1 LKFEPQKYRNQIAA
15 FVLCLLLASPAL
27 ATQISGTVTNGTT
40 NKPSAG
46 DEVVLLSL
54 AGGMNEVARTKT
66 DNQGRYSLTLPDNQT
81 QHLIRVTRQS
91 VSYFKSVLPGAA
103 TADVTVFD
111 AATEL
116 SGVSTVARVFHF
128 QASSSNLD
136 VRDMHVLKNDS
147 LPPRSK
153 IGNQTFAVTLPDGAQ
168 LTEASI
174 TGPSGMPLAVTPVP
188 SSAKNRYAFDFSI
201 RPGETR
207 FEVVYKL
214 PYNGQYEFSFTP
226 DAPLSELGVLLPKSI
241 KFAGVSTSFRQD
253 SDETGLAVFFTK
265 NVPANQPVT
274 FSLAGEG
281 LVPQEGSAPQE
292 GSPEA
297 SSPGS
302 VPPASAAT
310 PANTSVT
317 QSSAFWYIAGGIVGV
332 MVGLALVIWR
342 KNKRAKSAAG
352 SPNSPKSNSSKS
364 NSPKPA
370 QPSQDQPP
378 KTELGDMLE
387 VLKDELFQLETDR
400 LNGKISEEEY
410 AKTKEGLDTL
420 LRRQM
425 NKR

>member
-1 LKFEPQKYRNQIAA
+1 M
-15 FVLCLLLASPAL
+15 LCLLLASPAL
-27 ATQISGTVTNGTT
+27 ATQITGTVTNGTT

-54 AGGMNEVARTKT
+54 AGGMDEVSRTKT

-116 SGVSTVARVFHF
+116 SGVTTVARVFHF

-136 VRDMHVLKNDS
+136 VSDMYVVKNDS

-153 IGNQTFAVTLPDGAQ
+153 IGNQTLAITLPDGAQ
-168 LTEASI
+168 LMEASI
-174 TGPSGMPLAVTPVP
+174 TGPGGMPLVVAPLP
-188 SSAKNRYAFDFSI
+188 SSTKNHYAFDFAI

-207 FEVVYKL
+207 FKAEYKL
-214 PYNGQYEFSFTP
+214 SYSGQYEFSFTP
-226 DAPLSELGVLLPKSI
+226 DTPLSELGVLLPKSM
-241 KFAGVSTSFRQD
+241 KFTGVSTSFSQD
-253 SDETGLAVFFTK
+253 SDETGLSVFFAK
-265 NVPANQPVT
+265 NVPANQPVR

-281 LVPQEGSAPQE
+281 LIPQE

-302 VPPASAAT
+302 APPASAAM
-310 PANTSVT
+310 PANTSAT
-317 QSSAFWYIAGGIVGV
+317 QSSAFWYIAGAIAGV
-332 MVGLALVIWR
+332 MVGIALVIWR
-342 KNKRAKSAAG
+342 KSKRAKSAAG
-352 SPNSPKSNSSKS
+352 SPNISKS
-364 NSPKPA
+364 NNAKSSQQSQNQPA
-370 QPSQDQPP
+370 AP
-378 KTELGDMLE
+378 ELGDMLE

-400 LNGKISEEEY
+400 VNGKVSEEEY

-425 NKR
+425 NKK

>member
-1 LKFEPQKYRNQIAA
+1 
-15 FVLCLLLASPAL
+15 VLCLLLASPAL
-27 ATQISGTVTNGTT
+27 ATQITGTVTNGTT

-54 AGGMNEVARTKT
+54 AGGMDEVSRTTT
-66 DNQGRYSLTLPDNQT
+66 DNQGRYSLALPDNQT
-81 QHLIRVTRQS
+81 QHLVRVTRQS

-116 SGVSTVARVFHF
+116 SGVTTVARVFHF

-136 VRDMHVLKNDS
+136 VSDMYVVKNDS
-147 LPPRSK
+147 SPPRSK
-153 IGNQTFAVTLPDGAQ
+153 IGNQTFAVILPDGAQ

-188 SSAKNRYAFDFSI
+188 ASTKNRYAFDFSI

-214 PYNGQYEFSFTP
+214 PYSGQYEFSFTP

-241 KFAGVSTSFRQD
+241 RFAGVSTSFKQD
-253 SDETGLAVFFTK
+253 SDEAGLAVFFAK
-265 NVPANQPVT
+265 DVPANQPVR

-281 LVPQEGSAPQE
+281 LVPQEGSP
-292 GSPEA
+292 GA
-297 SSPGS
+297 SNPGS
-302 VPPASAAT
+302 APPASAAT
-310 PANTSVT
+310 PANTSAE
-317 QSSAFWYIAGGIVGV
+317 QSSAFWYIAGAIVGV
-332 MVGLALVIWR
+332 MVGIALVIWR
-342 KNKRAKSAAG
+342 KNKRAKSAVS
-352 SPNSPKSNSSKS
+352 SPNISKS
-364 NSPKPA
+364 NNPKPA
-370 QPSQDQPP
+370 QATQDQPL

-400 LNGKISEEEY
+400 LNSKISEEEY

-425 NKR
+425 NKK

>member
-1 LKFEPQKYRNQIAA
+1 
-15 FVLCLLLASPAL
+15 
-27 ATQISGTVTNGTT
+27 
-40 NKPSAG
+40 
-46 DEVVLLSL
+46 
-54 AGGMNEVARTKT
+54 
-66 DNQGRYSLTLPDNQT
+66 
-81 QHLIRVTRQS
+81 

-116 SGVSTVARVFHF
+116 SGVTTVARVFHF

-136 VRDMHVLKNDS
+136 VSDMYVVKNDS
-147 LPPRSK
+147 SPPRSK

-188 SSAKNRYAFDFSI
+188 ASTKNRYAFDFSI

-214 PYNGQYEFSFTP
+214 PYSGQYEFSFTP

-241 KFAGVSTSFRQD
+241 RFAGVSTSFKQD
-253 SDETGLAVFFTK
+253 SDEAGLAVFFAK
-265 NVPANQPVT
+265 DVPANQPVR

-281 LVPQEGSAPQE
+281 LVPQEGSP
-292 GSPEA
+292 GA
-297 SSPGS
+297 SNPGS
-302 VPPASAAT
+302 APPASAAT
-310 PANTSVT
+310 PANTSAE
-317 QSSAFWYIAGGIVGV
+317 QSSAFWYIAGAIVGV
-332 MVGLALVIWR
+332 MVGIALVIWR
-342 KNKRAKSAAG
+342 KNKRAKSAVS
-352 SPNSPKSNSSKS
+352 SPNISKS
-364 NSPKPA
+364 NNPKPA
-370 QPSQDQPP
+370 QATQDQPL

-400 LNGKISEEEY
+400 LNSKISEEEY

-425 NKR
+425 NKK

>member
-1 LKFEPQKYRNQIAA
+1 
-15 FVLCLLLASPAL
+15 VLCLLLASPVL
-27 ATQISGTVTNGTT
+27 ATQITGTVTNGTT

-54 AGGMNEVARTKT
+54 TSGMDEVARTKT

-116 SGVSTVARVFHF
+116 SGVTTVARVFHF

-136 VRDMHVLKNDS
+136 VSDMYVIKNDS
-147 LPPRSK
+147 LPARSK

-168 LTEASI
+168 LTESSI
-174 TGPSGMPLAVTPVP
+174 TGPSGMPLAVRPVP
-188 SSAKNRYAFDFSI
+188 SGAKNRYAFDFSI

-214 PYNGQYEFSFTP
+214 SYSGQYEFSFTP

-241 KFAGVSTSFRQD
+241 KFAGISTSFKQD
-253 SDETGLAVFFTK
+253 SDEAGLAVFFTK
-265 NVPANQPVT
+265 NVPANQPVK

-281 LVPQEGSAPQE
+281 LVPQEGPL
-292 GSPEA
+292 EA
-297 SSPGS
+297 SSPS
-302 VPPASAAT
+302 SALPASVAA
-310 PANTSVT
+310 PANASVT
-317 QSSAFWYIAGGIVGV
+317 QSSAFWYFAGAILGV
-332 MVGLALVIWR
+332 MVGIALVIWR
-342 KNKRAKSAAG
+342 KSKRTKSSAG
-352 SPNSPKSNSSKS
+352 SPNISKPNSSKPIQQS
-364 NSPKPA
+364 QTQPA
-370 QPSQDQPP
+370 ATP
-378 KTELGDMLE
+378 ELGDMLE

-400 LNGKISEEEY
+400 VNGKVSEEEY

-425 NKR
+425 NKK